1 MTAATPA
8 LSARALRI
16 DVMPL
21 AVAQTIVWA
30 AMYYSFP
37 ALLPRWEA
45 DFGWS
50 KAEISGAFTAALVLT
65 AATAPIAG
73 RLIDRGAARLIHPGG
88 ALLGA
93 VLLALLSRATELWQ
107 FYAVWLG
114 LGLAMAVC
122 LYEACFAII
131 MTTVGSR
138 ARIAITAVTLVAGFA
153 GTVSF
158 PSAHFLA
165 ELYGWRGAV
174 LCFALAVV
182 MLAIPLI
189 LFGLRL
195 LERHRAPPEETMAAG
210 GEAGGTETPERPV
223 TARPAFWCLAFGFGS
238 IGLVHGL
245 VLSHLL
251 PILADRGIAEATAVL
266 AASMIGPMQVLGR
279 IVMLATEKRTTT
291 FGVALFCYLGMGV
304 GSIALLFAGLAP
316 WLVGL
321 FVMLHGAGYGTA
333 SIVRPILTAEVL
345 GRRRFGAIAGMLA
358 IPFMGGFAIG
368 PTVAALVW
376 EVGGYDLVVGLAAV
390 MVVAGLGAVMLAR
403 KVT

>member
-1 MTAATPA
+1 LTAPA
-8 LSARALRI
+8 PQLSARALRLA
-16 DVMPL
+16 VMPL

-37 ALLPRWEA
+37 ALLPQWE
-45 DFGWS
+45 DDLGWS
-50 KAEISGAFTAALVLT
+50 KAEISGAFTAALIVT
-65 AATAPIAG
+65 AVFAPMAG

-88 ALLGA
+88 AVLGA
-93 VLLALLSRATELWQ
+93 VLLGLLSRVTELWQ

-114 LGLAMAVC
+114 LGLAMSVC
-122 LYEACFAII
+122 LYEACFAIV

-138 ARIAITAVTLVAGFA
+138 ARIAITAITLVAGFA

-174 LCFALAVV
+174 QCFGLAVV
-182 MLAIPLI
+182 VLAIPLM
-189 LFGLRL
+189 LLGLRL
-195 LERHRAPPEETMAAG
+195 LERHRVVEEEPAGPAATDA
-210 GEAGGTETPERPV
+210 ELRAAV
-223 TARPAFWCLAFGFGS
+223 TRRPAFWCLAFGFGT

-245 VLSHLL
+245 VLAHLL
-251 PILADRGIAEATAVL
+251 PILADRGIPEATAVL

-279 IVMLATEKRTTT
+279 IVMLATERRTST
-291 FGVALFCYLGMGV
+291 FGVALCCYLGMGL
-304 GSIALLFAGLAP
+304 GCTALLFAGAAP
-316 WLVGL
+316 WLVAV

-358 IPFMGGFAIG
+358 IPFMGGFAVG

-376 EVGGYDLVVGLAAV
+376 GIGGYD
-390 MVVAGLGAVMLAR
+390 MVVALAVAMVGAGFGAVVLAGR
-403 KVT
+403 VR